1 MNERTKKMTVRAA
14 TGTVDVA
21 RSGRDL
27 QTNLSILVSHF
38 SQLHGRVT
46 ALLIAYIPAL
56 TVALN

>member
-1 MNERTKKMTVRAA
+1 MTVRAA